1 MKNNKVS
8 QMRNELCEF
17 CEGELE
23 QRRVLARF
31 RYKGETIYIE
41 NVPAWVCKHCAEQY
55 FDAPVYKQME
65 TIAQQREQIPR
76 VISFPLAEFE
86 MVPS

>member
-1 MKNNKVS
+1 MNHDP
-8 QMRNELCEF
+8 CEF
-17 CEGELE
+17 CEGEME

-41 NVPAWVCKHCAEQY
+41 NVPAWVCAHCAEQY
-55 FDAPVYKQME
+55 FDAPVYKQLE
-65 TIAQQREQIPR
+65 KIAQQRQQIKR

-86 MVPS
+86 MAIS